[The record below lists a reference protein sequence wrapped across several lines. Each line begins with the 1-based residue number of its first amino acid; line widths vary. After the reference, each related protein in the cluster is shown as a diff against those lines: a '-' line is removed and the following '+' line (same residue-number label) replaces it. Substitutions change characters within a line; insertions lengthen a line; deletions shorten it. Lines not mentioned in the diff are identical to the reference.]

1 MQYIIW
7 AYIYKRKIHW
17 RRDRPPT
24 PVFSGFPCGLAGK
37 EAACNAGDLG
47 INPGLGRSSEEG
59 KGYLFQYSGLENSM
73 DCIVHG
79 VTKSQTRLNNFRFH
93 RDEQYE
99 LHTNI
104 TYIFIWN
111 TLHQISQDP
120 SDILAYSRAHDVE
133 KNIHVEGR
141 EEDFLPAPI
150 LSTGKCQFPKL

>member
-1 MQYIIW
+1 MRW
-7 AYIYKRKIHW
+7 L
-17 RRDRPPT
+17 D
-24 PVFSGFPCGLAGK
+24 
-37 EAACNAGDLG
+37 G
-47 INPGLGRSSEEG
+47 INDSMDMGLGELRE
-59 KGYLFQYSGLENSM
+59 LVM
-73 DCIVHG
+73 DREAGCAAVHG
-79 VTKSQTRLNNFRFH
+79 VTESQTRLNNFRFH

-111 TLHQISQDP
+111 TLYQISQDP